1 MNDEEPPRS
10 AAARRAAELAL
21 VRVVHHYGRETLH
34 SDKAIANWG
43 PRSLLR
49 RLDFGQLLRAHKGE
63 GRYVE
68 LKIAPFDCDDD
79 TSVCSG
85 RTHVTRKS

>member
-21 VRVVHHYGRETLH
+21 VRVVHHYGRRPSTVTKPSLT
-34 SDKAIANWG
+34 G

>member
-34 SDKAIANWG
+34 SDKAIANWAPG
-43 PRSLLR
+43 HYCDGSTSGSWCGHAFILL
-49 RLDFGQLLRAHKGE
+49 GE
-63 GRYVE
+63 VP
-68 LKIAPFDCDDD
+68 L
-79 TSVCSG
+79 SG
-85 RTHVTRKS
+85 SGH

>member
-34 SDKAIANWG
+34 SDKAIANWAPGHYCDGSTSGSCCG
-43 PRSLLR
+43 PQGRRSIRRTQDRALR
-49 RLDFGQLLRAHKGE
+49 L
-63 GRYVE
+63 
-68 LKIAPFDCDDD
+68 
-79 TSVCSG
+79 
-85 RTHVTRKS
+85 

>member
-34 SDKAIANWG
+34 SDKAIANWA
-43 PRSLLR
+43 PVTTATAR
-49 RLDFGQLLRAHKGE
+49 LRAAAAGPQ
-63 GRYVE
+63 GRRS
-68 LKIAPFDCDDD
+68 IR
-79 TSVCSG
+79 
-85 RTHVTRKS
+85 RTQDRALRL

>member
-34 SDKAIANWG
+34 SDKAIANWAPG
-43 PRSLLR
+43 HYCDGSTSGSCCGGRRSIRRTQDRALR
-49 RLDFGQLLRAHKGE
+49 L
-63 GRYVE
+63 
-68 LKIAPFDCDDD
+68 
-79 TSVCSG
+79 
-85 RTHVTRKS
+85 

>member
-34 SDKAIANWG
+34 SDKAIANWAPG
-43 PRSLLR
+43 HYLSLI
-49 RLDFGQLLRAHKGE
+49 H
-63 GRYVE
+63 
-68 LKIAPFDCDDD
+68 I
-79 TSVCSG
+79 
-85 RTHVTRKS
+85 

>member
-34 SDKAIANWG
+34 SDKAIANW
-43 PRSLLR
+43 
-49 RLDFGQLLRAHKGE
+49 
-63 GRYVE
+63 
-68 LKIAPFDCDDD
+68 APGHYCDGS
-79 TSVCSG
+79 TCMC
-85 RTHVTRKS
+85 